1 MYNVGEITEAV
12 ERLIWRG
19 PLENRGKSGEE
30 SLYVETPDVIPK
42 SNPCPSANAKC
53 TPHKEYILP
62 RTQVR
67 NNVGKQSE
75 KEKEL
80 KED

>member
-30 SLYVETPDVIPK
+30 SLCVETPDVIVSYGIINK
-42 SNPCPSANAKC
+42 QTAQIISSYG
-53 TPHKEYILP
+53 HKFE
-62 RTQVR
+62 
-67 NNVGKQSE
+67 S
-75 KEKEL
+75 
-80 KED
+80 